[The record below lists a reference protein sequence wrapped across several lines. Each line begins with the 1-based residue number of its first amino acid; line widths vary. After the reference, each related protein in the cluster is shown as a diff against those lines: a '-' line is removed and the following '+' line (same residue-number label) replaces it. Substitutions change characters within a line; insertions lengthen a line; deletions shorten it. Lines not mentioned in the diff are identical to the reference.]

1 MRTGIGLER
10 FAKDLLRTTAL
21 AWTANKRMV
30 VVNSCLQ
37 FLQAAM
43 PVASLYLVRQLV
55 EQLSVANRDIAAVSY
70 TIIAFGLVQF
80 AQAVMGQYSTYL
92 STLQQQKIS
101 DHIAEMVLNKAV
113 KVPLAYYENPDY
125 HDSLHLA
132 QMQSHYRVPQL
143 VANMNQLLLNTSS
156 LIFLVG
162 FFFTINWF
170 YALLFLT
177 LSIPLGVIRWYYS
190 YQLYRLEKQ
199 FVPMERE
206 ASYFHQLL
214 TGIPFA
220 KEVRAF
226 GFAGTFIENFRSI
239 RTRVYDGKQQ
249 LNQRLA
255 RYSLLILACETAV
268 MIWIFVTLAR
278 NASAGAITIGV
289 LIVYLQ
295 GFMRLQST
303 AKNFLATF
311 VQVFQQRLFLKDL
324 FVFLDIPPGGSE
336 GAQDFP
342 VQGSGLEVKDVSFT
356 YPGTDKPVL
365 KNVSLHCAP
374 GEVIAIIGENGSGKS
389 TLVKLLARL
398 YEVQE
403 GAVQMNGQPLKDISE
418 TSLRKHSFFFFQD
431 YEKYLLPVAQNIALA
446 GGDPKPNPEMKRAA
460 MLAGADAFIGQLHK
474 GYDTRLG
481 RAFEKSEQLSG
492 GQWQRLSLSRMFY
505 KNAPFVVLDEPT
517 SAVDAIAEHELFAN
531 IKTFAKDKIV
541 VLVSHTLYNL
551 KMADR
556 IYVMQEGRI
565 AEQGSFDELIAD
577 NGPFRKMFDNQS
589 I

>member
-30 VVNSCLQ
+30 VVNSGLQ

-55 EQLSVANRDIAAVSY
+55 EQLSVANRDITAVSY

-80 AQAVMGQYSTYL
+80 AQAVMGQYSAYL

-101 DHIAEMVLNKAV
+101 DHIAELVLNKAV

-156 LIFLVG
+156 LLFLVG

-220 KEVRAF
+220 KEVRSF
-226 GFAGTFIENFRSI
+226 GFAGTFIENFRNI
-239 RTRVYDGKQQ
+239 RAKVYDGKQQ

-324 FVFLDIPPGGSE
+324 FVFLDIPTAGNE
-336 GAQDFP
+336 GVQDFP
-342 VQGSGLEVKDVSFT
+342 MQGSGLVVKDVSFT
-356 YPGTDKPVL
+356 YPGTDKAVL

-398 YEVQE
+398 YEVQQGE
-403 GAVQMNGQPLKDISE
+403 VWMNGQQLQDISE
-418 TSLRKHSFFFFQD
+418 ASLRKHSFFFFQD

-446 GGDPKPNPEMKRAA
+446 GGDPNPNPEMKRAA
-460 MLAGADAFIGQLHK
+460 MLAGADTFIGQLHK

-505 KNAPFVVLDEPT
+505 KNASFVVLDEPT
-517 SAVDAIAEHELFAN
+517 SAVDAIAEHELFVN
-531 IKTFAKDKIV
+531 IKAFAKDKIV

-565 AEQGSFDELIAD
+565 AEQGSFDELIAG